1 MKEEERL
8 AFARRLNQAFD
19 NIGMPEKQ
27 KGRYTAIAK
36 LFSVTPVAA
45 RDWCDGANYPTVDKL
60 VQIAQTVKKSTDWLL
75 FGQSLSHDRY
85 VSTPEGEIVLDGAA
99 VSSRRLVGHLAF
111 DRLWLEQSMDPEQV
125 ALIAMD
131 GDAMEPS
138 IQRDSLLLLDLA
150 KRSLSDS
157 GVYAFRFEQDGNLI
171 VRRAHRHVDGSVE
184 IGCDN
189 AKYRD
194 HATRMTHRDGR
205 LFTADGSPLPLFPL
219 GKAVAEFRLGI

>member
-1 MKEEERL
+1 MKEEGRL

-19 NIGMPEKQ
+19 NIGMPVKQ

-45 RDWCDGANYPTVDKL
+45 KDWCDGANYPTVDKL
-60 VQIAQTVKKSTDWLL
+60 VQIAQTVKRSTDWLL

-85 VSTPEGEIVLDGAA
+85 VSTPEGEFVLDGARIN
-99 VSSRRLVGHLAF
+99 SRRLVGHLAF
-111 DRLWLEQSMDPEQV
+111 DRVWLAQSMDPDQV
-125 ALIAMD
+125 VLIAMD

-138 IQRDSLLLLDLA
+138 IQRDSLLLLNLA
-150 KRSLSDS
+150 KRSIDDS
-157 GVYAFRFEQDGNLI
+157 GVYVFRFEQDETLI

-194 HATRMTHRDGR
+194 HAARMTYKDGR
-205 LFTADGSPLPLFPL
+205 FLSADGSALPLLPI
-219 GKAVAEFRLGI
+219 GKAVAEFRLGV